1 MLRRL
6 EKGLNTAKLKQSDSS
21 LSTVF
26 PADPR
31 TPQAENTQFGGLQ
44 SSDAYGS
51 AGNFLVLPEY
61 SFSLKTYY
69 HRRICRFKRQFTH
82 C

>member
-31 TPQAENTQFGGLQ
+31 TPQTENTQFGGLQ

-51 AGNFLVLPEY
+51 AGDLFHVTRVQTVTQKAL
-61 SFSLKTYY
+61 S
-69 HRRICRFKRQFTH
+69 
-82 C
+82 

>member
-51 AGNFLVLPEY
+51 AGNL
-61 SFSLKTYY
+61 FSATRLQPLTQN
-69 HRRICRFKRQFTH
+69 ILS
-82 C
+82 